1 MKQEKAIGIKKQ
13 IAEPGPDGA
22 AWRAQ
27 TAQIGRPETSIFDRF
42 YKVVRHGEMPC
53 GL

>member
-1 MKQEKAIGIKKQ
+1 MKNNRYKKQ
-13 IAEPGPDGA
+13 IADPGPDGA

-27 TAQIGRPETSIFDRF
+27 TAQIGRPETPIFDRF
-42 YKVVRHGEMPC
+42 YKVFQHGEMPC